1 MPRFPR
7 LGEENR
13 GLNWLPVVVI
23 LLVCVIIAMA
33 RFFIGPGAPT
43 RLVAF
48 DTINTLVVASLVVVA
63 MMFDHVIFI
72 DVAIVYALLSFI
84 MTLYVA
90 KFIGGGK
97 F

>member
-1 MPRFPR
+1 MLWFPR
-7 LGEENR
+7 LGEEDR
-13 GLNWLPVVVI
+13 GLNWLAVVVVLMVTI
-23 LLVCVIIAMA
+23 IIALA
-33 RFFIGPGAPT
+33 RVFIGPGAPT

-48 DTINTLVVASLVVVA
+48 DTTNTLVVSGLVLVA
-63 MMFDHVIFI
+63 MMFEHVVFI

-90 KFIGGGK
+90 KYIGGAR

>member
-1 MPRFPR
+1 M
-7 LGEENR
+7 
-13 GLNWLPVVVI
+13 NWLPVVVI

-33 RFFIGPGAPT
+33 RVFIGPGAPT

-48 DTINTLVVASLVVVA
+48 DTINTLVVTSLVVVA
-63 MMFDHVIFI
+63 MMFDHVIFV
-72 DVAIVYALLSFI
+72 DVAVVYALLSFI

-90 KFIGGGK
+90 KIIGGSE